1 MIPCFHMHSAFVR
14 RRYLFCTPR
23 LRLHKKNKFEIQSS
37 ILKRNLHK
45 MHLGHVLVWRG
56 VVKRNDDINKKCF
69 QCSVVTSCFRVAARS
84 CVPSLRLR
92 HSRQREYL
100 LLLLT
105 WDKKIFCSDKN
116 AKNIQGG
123 FFNWSAWFSVP
134 KWKTSCS
141 QPGLVFHEIFNVKKL
156 LVGWASFFILVLK
169 IRRTS

>member
-1 MIPCFHMHSAFVR
+1 MIPCFHMHTAFVR
-14 RRYLFCTPR
+14 RRYLFCTLR
-23 LRLHKKNKFEIQSS
+23 LHLHKKNKFEIQSS
-37 ILKRNLHK
+37 NSKRNLHK

-116 AKNIQGG
+116 VILRYCWSTLDIHNLVTSLEQSKGRDFLQYPWY
-123 FFNWSAWFSVP
+123 FFELFFVTFGQWS
-134 KWKTSCS
+134 
-141 QPGLVFHEIFNVKKL
+141 LVIFFRL
-156 LVGWASFFILVLK
+156 HFQE
-169 IRRTS
+169 

>member
-1 MIPCFHMHSAFVR
+1 MIPCIHMHSAFVR

-37 ILKRNLHK
+37 ISKRNLHK

-116 AKNIQGG
+116 QTWNLSKN
-123 FFNWSAWFSVP
+123 
-134 KWKTSCS
+134 
-141 QPGLVFHEIFNVKKL
+141 LHRRIFR
-156 LVGWASFFILVLK
+156 LK
-169 IRRTS
+169 ILHRQFHLISTV

>member
-23 LRLHKKNKFEIQSS
+23 LHLHKKHKFEIQSS

-100 LLLLT
+100 LLLLI
-105 WDKKIFCSDKN
+105 WDLCNSLKGEISYNIHDIFWAIFFHILSIVIGYLLPLTFPKIKDN
-116 AKNIQGG
+116 LQ
-123 FFNWSAWFSVP
+123 
-134 KWKTSCS
+134 
-141 QPGLVFHEIFNVKKL
+141 
-156 LVGWASFFILVLK
+156 
-169 IRRTS
+169 